1 MPLASPGLENR
12 LVMFRT
18 LGRLKML
25 QWRPRLVALALVA
38 ASIAIALGGGIEELL
53 NLYW

>member
-1 MPLASPGLENR
+1 
-12 LVMFRT
+12 
-18 LGRLKML
+18 ML

-38 ASIAIALGGGIEELL
+38 ASIAIALGAGAEELL

>member
-1 MPLASPGLENR
+1 
-12 LVMFRT
+12 
-18 LGRLKML
+18 ML

-38 ASIAIALGGGIEELL
+38 ASIAIVLAGGIEELL

>member
-1 MPLASPGLENR
+1 
-12 LVMFRT
+12 MFRV
-18 LGRLKML
+18 LGRLTML

-38 ASIAIALGGGIEELL
+38 ASIAIALAGGLEELL

>member
-1 MPLASPGLENR
+1 
-12 LVMFRT
+12 MFRF
-18 LGRLKML
+18 LGRLMML

-38 ASIAIALGGGIEELL
+38 ASISIALAGGIEELL